1 MRLDLSVELQCYGET
16 KEEEQEYLENL
27 RNVLVQVIDLMQF
40 SVGTFVHTVLIRTE
54 EGELFTEPKEVK

>member
-40 SVGTFVHTVLIRTE
+40 SVGTSVRTMLIRTE
-54 EGELFTEPKEVK
+54 EGELFTESKEVK

>member
-40 SVGTFVHTVLIRTE
+40 SVGTSVRTMLSE
-54 EGELFTEPKEVK
+54 EGEIFTESKEVK

>member
-40 SVGTFVHTVLIRTE
+40 SVGTSVRTMLIRTE
-54 EGELFTEPKEVK
+54 EGELFTESKEVN